1 MLKVVD
7 LYAAWCAPCKVQ
19 KPIIEEVA
27 KLYDGQI
34 ELVEIDVD
42 LDENKYVNVRSI
54 PTIIFE
60 KDDVIIEQVVGLQT
74 KEQLISKIEKYK

>member
-7 LYAAWCAPCKVQ
+7 LYATWCAPCKVQ

-60 KDDVIIEQVVGLQT
+60 KDDVILEQVVGLQT
-74 KEQLISKIEKYK
+74 KDQLIAKIEKYK